1 MSRAVVSPTHRPT
14 AGFTLIETLVA
25 LAIVAM
31 SLVAIGTVM
40 GSTARGARQLE
51 QHVELIQAA
60 YDALWLSFPSR
71 ALPPSNIQSGQS
83 MEHAWRAGLEPFA
96 VDFGAP
102 SGEVLWVPRKV
113 RLRVQSSSGA
123 IVDLETVRLFRRR
136 TE

>member
-1 MSRAVVSPTHRPT
+1 
-14 AGFTLIETLVA
+14 
-25 LAIVAM
+25 
-31 SLVAIGTVM
+31 M
-40 GSTARGARQLE
+40 GSTARGAQQLE
-51 QHVELIQAA
+51 QHVALVQAA

-71 ALPPSNIQSGQS
+71 APPGSNAQSGQS
-83 MEHAWRAGLEPFA
+83 MEHAWRADLEPFA

-102 SGEVLWVPRKV
+102 SGEVLWAPRKL

>member
-1 MSRAVVSPTHRPT
+1 LSKAVLSRTRRPT
-14 AGFTLIETLVA
+14 AGFTLVEALVA
-25 LAIVAM
+25 LAIVAV

-51 QHVELIQAA
+51 QHVELVQAA

-71 ALPPSNIQSGQS
+71 APPPSNIQSGQS
-83 MEHAWRAGLEPFA
+83 MQHAWRADLEPFA

-102 SGEVLWVPRKV
+102 SGEVLWVPQKV

-123 IVDLETVRLFRRR
+123 IVNLETVRLFRRR
-136 TE
+136 SE